1 MGKKKPEIMMEERSR
16 FLVGCTKNGID
27 VKTAET
33 IFEEIEKFAGYGFN
47 KAHSV
52 AYAMISYRTAYLK
65 AHYPVEFMAAVL
77 SSVMGS
83 TDKVAAYI
91 TSCQRRGIKVLPPDI
106 NESLAD
112 FRVVGNQIRFGLGAV
127 KNVGVSAIESIIEAR
142 REGPFTSIFDLCQRV
157 PSRIMNR
164 KLLESLIK
172 AGALDSLG
180 EERGEL
186 LALVD
191 LALEDGQRFQQQAR
205 GQKTLF
211 DLDAFDLAEEVRPAS
226 LPALSRKQQ
235 LAMEKEALGLYIS
248 GHPLQEVEELVEDLD
263 PDRLSSL
270 GRRRD
275 GEWVMVVG
283 VLKGPKRVRTKTG
296 AQMMF
301 AQLEDLSGAAEVIFL
316 PAIYGAHKGS
326 LEEDSLLLLGGRV
339 EIREE
344 GNKILVDEVVPLE
357 PPPLLLDVHS
367 IEQLRSLQ
375 QSLRGGGGDVP
386 VILRRRG
393 RGGTVLVVA
402 SAEYWASPD
411 AKRELAALRRP

>member
-1 MGKKKPEIMMEERSR
+1 M
-16 FLVGCTKNGID
+16 
-27 VKTAET
+27 
-33 IFEEIEKFAGYGFN
+33 
-47 KAHSV
+47 
-52 AYAMISYRTAYLK
+52 
-65 AHYPVEFMAAVL
+65 
-77 SSVMGS
+77 
-83 TDKVAAYI
+83 
-91 TSCQRRGIKVLPPDI
+91 
-106 NESLAD
+106 
-112 FRVVGNQIRFGLGAV
+112 
-127 KNVGVSAIESIIEAR
+127 
-142 REGPFTSIFDLCQRV
+142 
-157 PSRIMNR
+157 
-164 KLLESLIK
+164 
-172 AGALDSLG
+172 
-180 EERGEL
+180 
-186 LALVD
+186 ALVD

-248 GHPLQEVEELVEDLD
+248 GHPLQEVEELVEDLA